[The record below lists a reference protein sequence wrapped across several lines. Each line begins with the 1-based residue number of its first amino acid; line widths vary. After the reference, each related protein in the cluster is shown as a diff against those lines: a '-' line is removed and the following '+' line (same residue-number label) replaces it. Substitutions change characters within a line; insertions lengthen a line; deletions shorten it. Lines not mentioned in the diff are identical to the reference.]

1 MPDRATYAG
10 AFSDARV
17 PWSTRKGHRVSRNVR
32 RLQARMVKAT
42 QAKSWGKGQAVQR
55 RLTRSSSAKVLAMR
69 RVTAQTG
76 THTPGADGAGWRT
89 PEKKSQ
95 ALNEL
100 KHQGQRPSP
109 RTRVSIPTADGRQRP
124 IAIPTMRDG
133 AMPTLSLDAPDP
145 TAAWQADPN
154 PSWCIAAR

>member
-1 MPDRATYAG
+1 VEKATGILSWDAEELRQPPRALHPQGRRLPPGLSSQANLRNCRKEQRQMPDRATYAG

-42 QAKSWGKGQAVQR
+42 QAKRWGKGQAVQR
-55 RLTRSSSAKVLAMR
+55 RLTRSCSAKVLAMR

-76 THTPGADGAGWRT
+76 THTPGADGAGWQT

-100 KHQGQRPSP
+100 KHQG
-109 RTRVSIPTADGRQRP
+109 
-124 IAIPTMRDG
+124 
-133 AMPTLSLDAPDP
+133 
-145 TAAWQADPN
+145 
-154 PSWCIAAR
+154 